1 MDAEQLPRRE
11 REKLRK
17 RSEMLEAALGLFSE
31 KGYHNVSMH
40 EVARKG
46 EFSIGTVYKFFKN
59 KEDLYQ
65 SLLMTKAEEFH
76 RRLNK
81 VLDKKAEPLTLLKNF
96 LASKGDFFAGNVA
109 IVRLYFAETH
119 GASYNV
125 RSALEQDMRSLYD
138 DLLNKLA
145 SIFKAGI
152 KNNTFRHLDPYYM
165 AVALDGTSNAFLFSW
180 LESPKRHPYKRNVR
194 MILNIFLE
202 GVLAK

>member
-1 MDAEQLPRRE
+1 MDEQQLPRRE

-17 RSEMLEAALGLFSE
+17 RNEMLEAGLGLFSE

-76 RRLNK
+76 RRLK
-81 VLDKKAEPLTLLKNF
+81 EVLDKKAGPLTLLKNF
-96 LASKGDFFAGNVA
+96 VVAKGAFFSDNVA
-109 IVRLYFAETH
+109 VVRLYLAETR
-119 GASYNV
+119 GASYNM
-125 RSALEQDMRSLYD
+125 RAGLEQDIRAMYEEVVD
-138 DLLNKLA
+138 KLA
-145 SIFKAGI
+145 SVFEAGI
-152 KNNTFRHLDPYYM
+152 QKKVFRHLDPYYM
-165 AVALDGTSNAFLFSW
+165 AVALDGLTNTFLLCW
-180 LESPKRHPYKRNVR
+180 LADPKAHSYEQNVPV
-194 MILNIFLE
+194 MTDLFFK